1 MANMENPSVS
11 ALSPFARQSVL
22 ETSRFYMGNLITFLV
37 KSSETNGR
45 YALVKGSAKV
55 GNEPPPHYHQWE
67 NETWYVVE
75 GLLEFFWEGQEKSVM
90 VRAGESVFLPR
101 GVAHG
106 VYYRSP
112 TLQVLL
118 IAQAD
123 GEHAVGMDIYFEQM
137 SEPARSMELPKDT
150 MTYVVDD
157 PEHAM
162 NMGVANGII
171 MLSPE
176 ETAQRLPHYPG
187 FGANLRQGD
196 SEGKTNS

>member
-1 MANMENPSVS
+1 MENSSVS
-11 ALSPFARQSVL
+11 ALSPFARESVL
-22 ETSRFYMGNLITFLV
+22 ATSKFYMGNLITILV
-37 KSSETNGR
+37 RGRESNGR

-55 GNEPPPHYHQWE
+55 GNEPPPHFHEWE

-90 VRAGESVFLPR
+90 VRAGESVFVPR

-112 TLQVLL
+112 MVQVLL

-123 GEHAVGMDIYFEQM
+123 GEHPVGLDTYFEQV
-137 SEPARSMELPKDT
+137 SEPATSMELPKDAV
-150 MTYVVDD
+150 TYVMDN
-157 PEHAM
+157 PEE
-162 NMGVANGII
+162 NIRLGIANGVIL
-171 MLSPE
+171 LSPE
-176 ETAQRLPHYPG
+176 ETAKRLPHYPG

-196 SEGKTNS
+196 SHKA